1 MANGNYRKHLGNM
14 EDIEQSDCLKMQGYN
29 ENVAEVQN
37 LSGAD
42 KTEQ

>member
-1 MANGNYRKHLGNM
+1 M
-14 EDIEQSDCLKMQGYN
+14 EDIERSGCLKMQGCN